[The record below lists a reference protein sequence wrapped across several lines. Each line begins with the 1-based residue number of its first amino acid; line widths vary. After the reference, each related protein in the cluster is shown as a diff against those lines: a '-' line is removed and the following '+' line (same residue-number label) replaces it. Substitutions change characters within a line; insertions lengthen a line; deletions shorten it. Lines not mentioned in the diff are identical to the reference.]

1 MLCYARSVPSL
12 GSVWFTESSSL
23 HMASLSRF
31 AALIAFAGCLC
42 GGLAACGVQGQ
53 NPEFTVF
60 DPKEQRIRDRYGT
73 IHGSDGVTLLS
84 TEKPRSAPAT
94 DDGGGGGGGGIG
106 VNAYLWRGTL
116 ETLDFMPIASADPFG
131 GLIITDW
138 YQPPESPSER
148 LKLQVLI
155 RDRVLRA
162 DGLKVAVFR
171 QVREGEMWADAPV
184 DPATATRLEDKI
196 LTRARELRIAS
207 VDTQG

>member
-1 MLCYARSVPSL
+1 MFRPLLRLESRGPRHRVFRIMPSP
-12 GSVWFTESSSL
+12 F
-23 HMASLSRF
+23 RF
-31 AALIAFAGCLC
+31 AALILVAGFLA
-42 GGLAACGVQGQ
+42 GTLAACGVEGK
-53 NPEFTVF
+53 NPDFTVF

-84 TEKPRSAPAT
+84 TEKPRPAGA

-171 QVREGEMWADAPV
+171 QVREGDAWVDAAV
-184 DPATATRLEDKI
+184 DPATATSLEDKI

-207 VDTQG
+207 ADTQG

>member
-1 MLCYARSVPSL
+1 MPSP
-12 GSVWFTESSSL
+12 V
-23 HMASLSRF
+23 RF
-31 AALIAFAGCLC
+31 AALIAFAGLLA
-42 GGLAACGVQGQ
+42 GGLAACGLQGQ

-60 DPKEQRIRDRYGT
+60 DPKDQRIRDRYGT
-73 IHGSDGVTLLS
+73 IQGTEGVTLFS
-84 TEKPRSAPAT
+84 TEKPRPAGA
-94 DDGGGGGGGGIG
+94 DDGGGGGGGIG

-155 RDRVLRA
+155 RDRALRA

-171 QVREGEMWADAPV
+171 QVRAGDGWSDAPV
-184 DPATATRLEDKI
+184 DPETAVRLEDKI

>member
-1 MLCYARSVPSL
+1 MPSL
-12 GSVWFTESSSL
+12 LRFATLVAF
-23 HMASLSRF
+23 ASLM
-31 AALIAFAGCLC
+31 AG
-42 GGLAACGVQGQ
+42 GIAACGLQGQ
-53 NPEFTVF
+53 NPDFTVF

-73 IHGSDGVTLLS
+73 IQGTDGVTLLS
-84 TEKPRSAPAT
+84 TEKPRGAGAT
-94 DDGGGGGGGGIG
+94 DDGGSGGGGIG

-138 YQPPESPSER
+138 YQPPENPSER

-171 QVREGEMWADAPV
+171 QVREGEAWTDAPV
-184 DPATATRLEDKI
+184 DPVTATRLEDKI

-207 VDTQG
+207 AEAG

>member
-1 MLCYARSVPSL
+1 M
-12 GSVWFTESSSL
+12 SSL
-23 HMASLSRF
+23 LRF
-31 AALIAFAGCLC
+31 ATLVAFAGLMA
-42 GGLAACGVQGQ
+42 GGIAACGLQGQ
-53 NPEFTVF
+53 NPDFTVF

-73 IHGSDGVTLLS
+73 IQGTDGVTLLS
-84 TEKPRSAPAT
+84 TEKPRGAGAT
-94 DDGGGGGGGGIG
+94 DDGGGGGGGIG

-138 YQPPESPSER
+138 YQPPENPSER

-171 QVREGEMWADAPV
+171 QVREGEAWTDAPV
-184 DPATATRLEDKI
+184 DPVTATRLEDKI

-207 VDTQG
+207 AEAG

>member
-1 MLCYARSVPSL
+1 M
-12 GSVWFTESSSL
+12 SSL
-23 HMASLSRF
+23 FRF
-31 AALIAFAGCLC
+31 AALVVVAGFLA
-42 GGLAACGVQGQ
+42 GTLAACGLKGE
-53 NPEFTVF
+53 NPDFTVF
-60 DPKEQRIRDRYGT
+60 DPKDQRIRDRYGT

-84 TEKPRSAPAT
+84 TEKPRSSGA
-94 DDGGGGGGGGIG
+94 DDGGAGGGGGIG

-138 YQPPESPSER
+138 YQPPESPNER

-162 DGLKVAVFR
+162 DGLKVSVFR
-171 QVREGEMWADAPV
+171 QVREGEAWVDAAV
-184 DPATATRLEDKI
+184 DPATATSLEDKI